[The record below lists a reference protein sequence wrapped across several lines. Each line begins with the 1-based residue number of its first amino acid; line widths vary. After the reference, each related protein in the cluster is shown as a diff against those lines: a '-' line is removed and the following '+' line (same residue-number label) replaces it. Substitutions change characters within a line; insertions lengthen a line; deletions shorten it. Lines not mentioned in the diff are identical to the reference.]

1 MKVLLTGGAGYIGSN
16 ILSCLLNEGY
26 EVVVFDNFTN
36 TSKSKISFLEKF
48 FQEKINIIEGDLIYI
63 DQIRSLF
70 KSEMIDIVIH
80 LAGLKSVSES
90 IEKPFLYYQNNIFG
104 TINLLQA
111 MEESKVKRIIFSSS
125 ATIYGDPQQLPIKE
139 THPINPKNIY
149 GATKATVENLI
160 SSICNEIYEFNAV
173 SLRYFN
179 PVGSDP
185 SFTLGEFMNKN
196 QNNLMP
202 IINLNAFGRINKFEI
217 FGSDFESKD
226 GYAKRDFIHITDL
239 ANAHLCSINYLANQ
253 KNYKNEFFN
262 IGTGKGTSVK
272 ELISCYEATNNIEL
286 NYSVGK
292 RRKGDIAIS
301 VACPKKA
308 NEDLHWKAI
317 YSLEDMCKSSFEFYN
332 RFPEALS
339 A

>member
-1 MKVLLTGGAGYIGSN
+1 
-16 ILSCLLNEGY
+16 
-26 EVVVFDNFTN
+26 
-36 TSKSKISFLEKF
+36 
-48 FQEKINIIEGDLIYI
+48 
-63 DQIRSLF
+63 
-70 KSEMIDIVIH
+70 
-80 LAGLKSVSES
+80 
-90 IEKPFLYYQNNIFG
+90 
-104 TINLLQA
+104 
-111 MEESKVKRIIFSSS
+111 
-125 ATIYGDPQQLPIKE
+125 
-139 THPINPKNIY
+139 
-149 GATKATVENLI
+149 
-160 SSICNEIYEFNAV
+160 
-173 SLRYFN
+173 
-179 PVGSDP
+179 
-185 SFTLGEFMNKN
+185 
-196 QNNLMP
+196 MP

-217 FGSDFESKD
+217 FGSDFDSKD

-286 NYSVGK
+286 NYSIGK
-292 RRKGDIAIS
+292 RRMGDIAIS

-308 NEDLHWKAI
+308 NEHLHWKAI